1 MLKAD
6 TSAECGEWIECLR
19 LSQFHVM
26 QSSLSIHENH
36 LNATQGHA
44 SILEASRDEAMSVAG
59 ALRHQL
65 AAAEA
70 QNAAVQQ
77 MAQVAMAEMEREK
90 AALEASLDQAQRERE
105 MLLAARGIRTAR
117 PRSHGEDS
125 NAAKLQAEQPL
136 RMWVGTW
143 NVGASEPFESGSGSA
158 MRLLQASFLKE
169 ELPAD
174 LYLLGM
180 QEGISE
186 SVFSATEALTGTVA
200 GCVRIPLG
208 EVVASEKGDGR
219 GGGEGSEK
227 GAWTDKIHGRGDGSL
242 MGTKFT
248 GLALFVNHRVRAK
261 VRVLGCVAHSLEK
274 LGSKGGVAVALNVDG
289 TTVVFVTCHLEAAK
303 RDIRRAQ
310 VKELIRELGDKLGL
324 KGFDL
329 TSQFHHVVWCGDLNY
344 RCVETNGEVMPA
356 ERCAAMLRAG
366 QNGTLFQDHDQL
378 NQERRQGEVFAN
390 FREAVPHPEFYPTY
404 KKLENRA
411 SPTNYEGDWV
421 SAVYRIRYKEPIYKG
436 GNVKERTPG
445 YTDRILFHSLSDM
458 ESTLVP
464 ERKSVPLELI
474 GANDSSNDDSSSSS
488 SRGAPP
494 HEVTASCDNYC
505 SVNDGAAM
513 SVSDHSPVYGT
524 FLLSTQRQRQAFIAK
539 KSHSATAPI
548 TGDASSSKVAEESVL
563 DSPTAQVEVIA
574 LKLKGSVEMTS
585 FDVVFP
591 SPYEAQDGFAHC
603 HCPLQGN
610 GWREEPMKPKTDC
623 RHFVIDQGT
632 EE

>member
-1 MLKAD
+1 
-6 TSAECGEWIECLR
+6 
-19 LSQFHVM
+19 
-26 QSSLSIHENH
+26 
-36 LNATQGHA
+36 
-44 SILEASRDEAMSVAG
+44 MSVAS
-59 ALRHQL
+59 ALRRQL

-70 QNAAVQQ
+70 QNAATQQ
-77 MAQVAMAEMEREK
+77 LAQAAMADLEHEK

-105 MLLAARGIRTAR
+105 MLLEARGIRTAR
-117 PRSHGEDS
+117 PRSQGGEGS
-125 NAAKLQAEQPL
+125 GAANLLAEQPF

-143 NVGASEPFESGSGSA
+143 NVGASEPFEGGNGSA
-158 MRLLQASFLKE
+158 MRLLQESFLKE

-200 GCVRIPLG
+200 GCERIPLG
-208 EVVASEKGDGR
+208 ELSASEKGDGY
-219 GGGEGSEK
+219 GLGSNDGSEK
-227 GAWTDKIHGRGDGSL
+227 GSRTDKIHGRGDGSL

-248 GLALFVNHRVRAK
+248 GLALFVNHRVRPK

-274 LGSKGGVAVALNVDG
+274 LGSKGGVAVALNIDG

-303 RDIRRAQ
+303 RNVRRAQ
-310 VKELIRELGDKLGL
+310 VRELIRELGDKLGL

-329 TSQFHHVVWCGDLNY
+329 TTQFHHVVWCGDLNY
-344 RCVETNGEVMPA
+344 RCVEANGETMPA

-378 NQERRQGEVFAN
+378 NQERRHGEVFAN
-390 FREAVPHPEFYPTY
+390 FREPVPHPEFYPTY

-445 YTDRILFHSLSDM
+445 YTDRILYHSLSDM
-458 ESTLVP
+458 EETLVP
-464 ERKSVPLELI
+464 ERKTVPLELI
-474 GANDSSNDDSSSSS
+474 GALDSHDDYDDSRS
-488 SRGAPP
+488 SRSGALP
-494 HEVTASCDNYC
+494 HQVTASCDNYC

-524 FLLSTQRQRQAFIAK
+524 FFLTTQKQRQASLANQQTLEAA
-539 KSHSATAPI
+539 STMGGDSSA
-548 TGDASSSKVAEESVL
+548 SKVVQDSVL
-563 DSPTAQVEVIA
+563 DSPKAQVEVIA
-574 LKLKGSVEMTS
+574 LRLKGNVETTS

-603 HCPLQGN
+603 HCPSQGN
-610 GWREEPMKPKTDC
+610 GWREETARPKTDC
-623 RHFVIDQGT
+623 RHFIIDQGIFT
-632 EE
+632 CRIRYVARMCVAAY